1 MNDAEIKRII
11 EVALLTAEYS
21 LPLEE
26 IVELL
31 ATDGLLDEQSSP
43 TQETTAQLSAPAQAP
58 TIVQPSDVNVASRQ
72 AVPREEPS
80 AVELGAQVPGEGN
93 RSDDQA
99 CETVGL
105 GNAEDDASESLSG
118 AERPSPREIRAVLRA
133 QVRVALGALA
143 HDCAERGVDL
153 VEVASGYRYQVK
165 ASHSHWV
172 SRLHAER
179 PTRYSRA
186 LLETLALVAYRQ
198 PVTRGEIEDIR
209 GVGVSSS
216 IMKTL
221 HEREWIRVLGHR
233 EVPGRPAM
241 YGTTGKFLDDFNLQR
256 LDQLPPLAEIREL
269 ENLHADL
276 FPGGGEGNG
285 NVGDGTARAPNSQ
298 LRIAVGTPENGDEG
312 RSAESGA
319 AQTSDAQVDALKSD
333 SPEPDSP
340 EPDSPEPGSPESDS
354 PEPGMP
360 EPESVNAPSSGPD
373 LDGSEVVSEP
383 SSQDDISQTK
393 VACTPSEPGMGS
405 SCEPTG
411 AQVAEHAEE
420 TSAAGEGWDASAEV
434 APNSQS
440 PDANV
445 RTNTDDEQSS
455 LTPGTDADPTSNVR

>member
-11 EVALLTAEYS
+11 EVALLTAEYP

-31 ATDGLLDEQSSP
+31 ATDGLLDEHSLP
-43 TQETTAQLSAPAQAP
+43 MQETTTQLSVPMPTEPP
-58 TIVQPSDVNVASRQ
+58 TIVQPSDADVASVQ
-72 AVPREEPS
+72 AAPREEPS
-80 AVELGAQVPGEGN
+80 ALELDVQIPGVGN
-93 RSDDQA
+93 SSDDQTLDA
-99 CETVGL
+99 VGT
-105 GNAEDDASESLSG
+105 GNVENDASESLSG
-118 AERPSPREIRAVLRA
+118 AERPSPREIRAGLRD
-133 QVRVALGALA
+133 QVRVALEALA

-198 PVTRGEIEDIR
+198 PVTRGEIEDVR

-241 YGTTGKFLDDFNLQR
+241 YGTTRKFLDDFNLQR
-256 LDQLPPLAEIREL
+256 LDQLPPLAEMREL

-276 FPGGGEGNG
+276 FPGSGEGNG
-285 NVGDGTARAPNSQ
+285 NVDDGTTRVSDSQ
-298 LRIAVGTPENGDEG
+298 LRIAVGVSENRDEAT
-312 RSAESGA
+312 SAESGA

-333 SPEPDSP
+333 SPEPDMIDTPSP
-340 EPDSPEPGSPESDS
+340 RLDFDGSDVVSELSSQGEIFKPNLTSAPPEPGE
-354 PEPGMP
+354 
-360 EPESVNAPSSGPD
+360 
-373 LDGSEVVSEP
+373 
-383 SSQDDISQTK
+383 
-393 VACTPSEPGMGS
+393 GS
-405 SCEPTG
+405 SFELTSP
-411 AQVAEHAEE
+411 QVAEHAEE
-420 TSAAGEGWDASAEV
+420 TFAEV

-445 RTNTDDEQSS
+445 RTNTDDDEPSS
-455 LTPGTDADPTSNVR
+455 LTSGTDADPTSNVR